1 MNIRAEMARSG
12 TSIQSLAEAVGLT
25 RTTLGRRLNPNG
37 RSQFTIDEIE
47 AIAAHLS
54 VPLDAL
60 LLVREQ
66 VLIP

>member
-37 RSQFTIDEIE
+37 RSQLTIDEIE
-47 AIAAHLS
+47 AIASYLGVS
-54 VPLDAL
+54 LDAL
-60 LLVREQ
+60 LLVPDQ
-66 VLIP
+66 IPA